1 MFVIN
6 NINVLKI
13 RNSRKCGFFLFVLF
27 LYSCNIPFY
36 SNESKIKKDWKK
48 YLIEL
53 KKDSLNY
60 TNKKNWESS
69 QIAPDLPL
77 YTILTETDFFKVTPT
92 IISLD
97 KVDSLTMIKTKFY
110 LGNGELHSIFISL
123 AKKNNK
129 DSTVFIPYF
138 DYYTSKMA
146 KSKIKSIQ
154 YFYDSTKY
162 SIDSLEA
169 DRMNKFNSELAKLFQ
184 TDEIEFNY
192 YVFKN
197 TKERLLAEGYEYS
210 YLTQKILQNSAHAD
224 LNNNS
229 IVVGKYISAYPH
241 ELVHL
246 YTAKYYPNVHPWLD
260 EGLAEYLGNSSEKL
274 KSNRKILYNY
284 FKSNKLKTNDI
295 LSLPDDI
302 AKNGTSLKYDF
313 GSLLVEK
320 IHTNHPKTWI
330 KDIVNSGPHNDNFY
344 DLIESKL
351 NVKSEDL
358 VDSIMFWIK

>member
-1 MFVIN
+1 M
-6 NINVLKI
+6 KK
-13 RNSRKCGFFLFVLF
+13 RKSYVYSFFLFILF
-27 LYSCNIPFY
+27 LYSCNILFY
-36 SNESKIKKDWKK
+36 SNETKIKKDWEK

-60 TNKKNWESS
+60 TNKKNWKSN

-77 YTILTETDFFKVTPT
+77 YTILTETDFFKVTPK
-92 IISLD
+92 IISID

-123 AKKNNK
+123 AKINK

-138 DYYTSKMA
+138 DYYTSKLA
-146 KSKIKSIQ
+146 KLKIKSIQ

-162 SIDSLEA
+162 SINSYEA
-169 DRMNKFNSELAKLFQ
+169 NRMIKFNSELAKLFQ

-192 YVFKN
+192 YIFKN
-197 TKERLLAEGYEYS
+197 TKERLLAEGYEYN

-229 IVVGKYISAYPH
+229 IVVGKYISVYPH

-260 EGLAEYLGNSSEKL
+260 EGLAEYLGNSSKNL

-284 FKSNKLKTNDI
+284 FKSNKVKTNDI
-295 LSLPDDI
+295 LSLSDDI
-302 AKNGTSLKYDF
+302 AKKGTSLKYDF

-330 KDIVNSGPHNDNFY
+330 KDIVNSGAHIDNFY

-351 NVKSEDL
+351 NVKSEYL